1 MKPLNVVSGFA
12 ILNEVGLGRAVAV
25 RLSEIV
31 AIRGYE
37 DSTAL
42 FMSNG
47 IMFSVHELAE
57 EILATIGVENEKTTA
72 L

>member
-12 ILNEVGLGRAVAV
+12 ILNEVGHELIAV

-31 AIRGYE
+31 TVRAYQE
-37 DSTAL
+37 STAL

-47 IMFSVHELAE
+47 SMFSVHELAE
-57 EILATIGVENEKTTA
+57 EILATIGVENEKTTT